1 MSNIY
6 DTRVTLLQSKF
17 PGIRNSIENPW
28 KSQLGTAMNCRLEVQ
43 VHGDYTPQSA
53 HEIFEWQLR
62 AVPHKELAAY
72 RNGHFLLINA
82 WRNLNPE
89 PVENDHLAVCA

>member
-1 MSNIY
+1 
-6 DTRVTLLQSKF
+6 
-17 PGIRNSIENPW
+17 
-28 KSQLGTAMNCRLEVQ
+28 MNCRLEVQ